1 MSTAT
6 EELISNVTVERGED
20 GVTALHIEV
29 SPEAVKTTREKV
41 LKDLSKRVKVPGF
54 RPGHVPAAIV
64 RRNVGDEAIAQNV
77 SDALVP
83 QAYQAALEREGFVPL
98 ERAEVDQLTF
108 DAFDGT
114 GPLNFTARVVLR
126 P

>member
-6 EELISNVTVERGED
+6 TTNEELLTNVTVERGDD

-29 SPEAVKTTREKV
+29 SPEAVKTTRERV

-83 QAYQAALEREGFVPL
+83 QAYQAALEREGLIPL

-108 DAFDGT
+108 
-114 GPLNFTARVVLR
+114 
-126 P
+126 